1 MQIPNAE
8 NAIVDVENKLRGYSL
23 NLEHPHGGSHAQ
35 KFQNRLGITKDN
47 ADWLGN
53 EVRPV
58 RRTKK
63 SRS

>member
-1 MQIPNAE
+1 MQIPSAE

-47 ADWLGN
+47 AD
-53 EVRPV
+53 
-58 RRTKK
+58 
-63 SRS
+63 